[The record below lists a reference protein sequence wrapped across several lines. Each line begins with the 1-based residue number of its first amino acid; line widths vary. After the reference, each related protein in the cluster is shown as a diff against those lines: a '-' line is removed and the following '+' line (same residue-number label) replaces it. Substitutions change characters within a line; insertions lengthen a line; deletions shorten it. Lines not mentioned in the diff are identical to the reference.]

1 VIDIDAEAKAL
12 ALSSWKGHVAALL
25 PGLVAG
31 MASSSGGSW
40 SAE

>member
-1 VIDIDAEAKAL
+1 VIDVDAETEAL
-12 ALSSWKGHVAALL
+12 ALSSWKSHVAALL

-31 MASSSGGSW
+31 IASSSGGSW